1 MAEPLTW
8 RNLVS
13 PTGDPMQALAISNQ
27 MVNQGFNNFNQ
38 ALTGYQKQQGDILA
52 EDKTRNLQSAY
63 ETLRSQYKTPEA
75 LQAAIASGA
84 VNQVIDPMGNRV
96 DREKVINFADARV
109 KDLRSNIT
117 EEQTF
122 KALQAKK
129 QAAPILDAISAAA
142 SEGRYADVT
151 KLRETNKD
159 LLTGFENDV
168 VNATQSGEKNVAAL
182 KSLRRTETEKDATF
196 QNDLKAK
203 VLNGTLSLQKAQD
216 EEKMYLQN
224 KEAEGMTQQITNT
237 FKQQEAAKLNTIK
250 DLTKAFG
257 LVINP
262 KTGLADYEKSD
273 PEAVVAY
280 SKELKNQ
287 KLDMN
292 NSSQFYNNARE
303 AVSKFHPEV
312 QKKVLDRLGASLD
325 PDPVLA
331 PKDQA
336 KMDNQLAN
344 IVAKV
349 DTAKKTNFLYQDPVT
364 ATDELTSLLSQA
376 EKDMKKEDINT
387 LGIRA
392 NLADLANKGMEI
404 KINGV
409 PTVIPLTVK
418 LIKQAYEAGKDPDTF
433 WTPNQTE
440 SRIRQHLESVMSNPK
455 NIELFKEAE
464 DLRNEK
470 YKTDARAIKDSFY
483 GISGTVSSATEASR
497 ASDYAEVFGKKLA
510 NEREAQLK
518 KIAAKNQA
526 DINKALQDELAKYK
540 NVGSG
545 LGGKFFI
552 SRPGRE

>member
-13 PTGDPMQALAISNQ
+13 PTGDPMQALALSNQ
-27 MVNQGFNNFNQ
+27 MVNQGFNSLNN

-52 EDKTRNLQSAY
+52 EDKSRNLQSAY
-63 ETLRSQYKTPEA
+63 ETLRNQYKTPEA

-117 EEQTF
+117 EDQTF

-129 QAAPILDAISAAA
+129 QAAPVLDAISAAA

-168 VNATQSGEKNVAAL
+168 VNATQIGEKNVAAL
-182 KSLRRTETEKDATF
+182 KNLRRVETEKDATF
-196 QNDLKAK
+196 QNELKAK
-203 VLNGTLSLQKAQD
+203 ILNGSLSLQEAQD
-216 EEKMYLQN
+216 KEKMYNQN
-224 KEAEGMTQQITNT
+224 KEAERVTQRITDT
-237 FKQQEAAKLNTIK
+237 FKQEEAAKLTKIK

-257 LVINP
+257 LAINP
-262 KTGLADYEKSD
+262 KTGLPDYEKSD

-280 SKELKNQ
+280 SKELNKQQLDTNTASQYYNTARDALGKYHPDIQQ
-287 KLDMN
+287 KAL
-292 NSSQFYNNARE
+292 S
-303 AVSKFHPEV
+303 
-312 QKKVLDRLGASLD
+312 RLGTSLD
-325 PDPVLA
+325 PEPVLA

-336 KMDNQLAN
+336 KMDNALAN

-349 DTAKKTNFLYQDPVT
+349 DTAKKTNFLYQDPAT
-364 ATDELTSLLSQA
+364 ATDELTALLSQA

-392 NLADLANKGMEI
+392 NLAELANKGMEI
-404 KINGV
+404 KIDGV
-409 PTVIPLTVK
+409 TRVIPLTVK
-418 LIKQAYEAGKDPDTF
+418 IIKQAYEAGKDPDTF

-440 SRIRQHLESVMSNPK
+440 SRIRQHLETVMSNPK
-455 NIELFKEAE
+455 NIKLFEEAE
-464 DLRNEK
+464 NLRNEK
-470 YKTDARAIKDSFY
+470 YITDARAIKDSFY
-483 GISGTVSSATEASR
+483 GLSGTVSSAAEASR
-497 ASDYAEVFGKKLA
+497 AADYANVFTERLRNQNREVIKRRETETQDAINKRLRDELERNSKKL
-510 NEREAQLK
+510 E
-518 KIAAKNQA
+518 
-526 DINKALQDELAKYK
+526 NKM
-540 NVGSG
+540 G
-545 LGGKFFI
+545 FRI
-552 SRPGRE
+552 RPGM

>member
-13 PTGDPMQALAISNQ
+13 PTGDPMQALALSNQ
-27 MVNQGFNNFNQ
+27 MVNQGFNSFNN

-52 EDKTRNLQSAY
+52 EDKSRNLQSAY
-63 ETLRSQYKTPEA
+63 ETLRNQYKTPEA

-117 EEQTF
+117 EDQTF

-129 QAAPILDAISAAA
+129 AAAPVLDAISAAA

-168 VNATQSGEKNVAAL
+168 VNATQTGEKSVAAL
-182 KSLRRTETEKDATF
+182 KNLRRVETEKDATF
-196 QNDLKAK
+196 QNDLNAK
-203 VLNGTLSLQKAQD
+203 VLNGKLSLQEAQD
-216 EEKMYLQN
+216 KEKMYLQN
-224 KEAEGMTQQITNT
+224 KEAEGVTQRITDT
-237 FKQQEAAKLNTIK
+237 FKQEEAAKLTKIK

-257 LVINP
+257 LVTNP
-262 KTGLADYEKSD
+262 KTGLPDYEKSD

-280 SKELKNQ
+280 SKELNNQ
-287 KLDMN
+287 KLDR
-292 NSSQFYNNARE
+292 SSASEFYNTARD
-303 AVSKFHPEV
+303 AVSKYHPDIQ
-312 QKKVLDRLGASLD
+312 QKMLSRLGTSLD
-325 PDPVLA
+325 PEPVLA

-336 KMDNQLAN
+336 KMDNALAN

-349 DTAKKTNFLYQDPVT
+349 DTAKKTNFLYQDPAT
-364 ATDELTSLLSQA
+364 ATDELTTLLTQA
-376 EKDMKKEDINT
+376 EKDMTDEDINT

-392 NLADLANKGMEI
+392 NLAELANKGMEI
-404 KINGV
+404 KIDGV
-409 PTVIPLTVK
+409 TRVIPLTVK
-418 LIKQAYEAGKDPDTF
+418 IIKQAYAAGKDPKTF

-440 SRIRQHLESVMSNPK
+440 SRIRQHLETVMSNPK
-455 NIELFKEAE
+455 NIELFKQAE

-470 YKTDARAIKDSFY
+470 YITDARAIKDSFY
-483 GISGTVSSATEASR
+483 GLSGTVSSAAEASR
-497 ASDYAEVFGKKLA
+497 AADYAKFFGEKLRNQNIEVIKK
-510 NEREAQLK
+510 REAETQD
-518 KIAAKNQA
+518 A
-526 DINKALQDELAKYK
+526 INARLRKELEK
-540 NVGSG
+540 NVN
-545 LGGKFFI
+545 LGNKFFI